1 MDGVYGGARPASSW
15 RHKNLCARLGPNQ
28 GSGADSIRHRKELEK
43 MWLGESWL
51 AAVERIM
58 GKQSLMLVLVAAVLT
73 AKASAQE
80 IVIEPTNGRAPT
92 TNHGS
97 RPDLS
102 RPNAERPAP
111 VEPKKLATKSAAKSA
126 DQERGAIRSK
136 ESSGKSDRGKAGDSS
151 SGDKAFGCG
160 GTGGASKRGCR
171 GAPAPK
177 KTIERRPVWAMAD
190 TRDAGSLQSEI
201 ASALARDPKLAGS
214 EIQVSVDDGSVTLEG
229 RAGTQE
235 HLQAQRLAKSYAWNR
250 KLVDHILVNHTEV
263 PPSMAAKK

>member
-1 MDGVYGGARPASSW
+1 
-15 RHKNLCARLGPNQ
+15 
-28 GSGADSIRHRKELEK
+28 LEK

-92 TNHGS
+92 TNLGS
-97 RPDLS
+97 RPALS
-102 RPNAERPAP
+102 RPATERPAP

-126 DQERGAIRSK
+126 DQERGATRTKKVPANQIAAKRVK
-136 ESSGKSDRGKAGDSS
+136 APVETKPSGEA
-151 SGDKAFGCG
+151 APEAL
-160 GTGGASKRGCR
+160 ASE
-171 GAPAPK
+171 AVEAVPAPK
-177 KTIERRPVWAMAD
+177 KTTERRPVWAMAD

-201 ASALARDPKLAGS
+201 ASALAHDPKLVGS

-250 KLVDHILVNHTEV
+250 KVVDHILVNHTEV
-263 PPSMAAKK
+263 PRSMAAKK